1 MQITRRDSIKYSQL
15 CGLPN
20 IQRSSKMF
28 KFKLLRVSVPDQIV
42 FMTHMMLTLQKL
54 LPISAKLFTQSEG
67 KYANILQ
74 NELDSSNAAISYP
87 GCAAFDPIAPNSSN
101 DLSCAAERAPL
112 PSSSVPMNP
121 HIWRSLFVAVNER
134 LKSTVNHMSTENSF
148 AKAGALGAQLQTA
161 MHECIETLAQLQIN
175 MPVWQKSVSRVD
187 QELRET
193 RSALACVKAE
203 LIQSRMH
210 EQIARDVALHDVLTS
225 LPNRTF
231 LMWHLKNAIAEALT
245 NRRSVSLLYV
255 DLDGLKLVNDM
266 HGHHVG
272 DAMLQ
277 ITASRLRDTVPADA
291 VVCRIGGDE
300 FVCLLN
306 DNDDHH
312 ELALLA
318 KSLISAISAELFIEG
333 SRITVKPSIGIVVS
347 DCAHATPE
355 IVLKNADMAM
365 YEAKRKK
372 TGYVFAG
379 SRSIGKQSCRSVSF
393 DTESVNS
400 RMNAGAAAD

>member
-1 MQITRRDSIKYSQL
+1 
-15 CGLPN
+15 
-20 IQRSSKMF
+20 
-28 KFKLLRVSVPDQIV
+28 
-42 FMTHMMLTLQKL
+42 MTYMALTLHKL
-54 LPISAKLFTQSEG
+54 VPMSAILFTQSEG
-67 KYANILQ
+67 KYANILT
-74 NELDSSNAAISYP
+74 NELDFSNAAVSCN
-87 GCAAFDPIAPNSSN
+87 GCAAFDPIAQNSSN
-101 DLSCAAERAPL
+101 DLNCSAESAPL
-112 PSSSVPMNP
+112 PSSSVPMDP

-134 LKSTVNHMSTENSF
+134 LESTVNHMSAEDSS
-148 AKAGALGAQLQTA
+148 AKAGASGTQPQTV
-161 MHECIETLAQLQIN
+161 MHECIEALAQLQIN
-175 MPVWQKSVSRVD
+175 MPVWQTSVSRVA

-193 RSALACVKAE
+193 QSALACVKAE

-210 EQIARDVALHDVLTS
+210 EQIARDVALRDVLTS
-225 LPNRTF
+225 LLNRTF

-245 NRRSVSLLYV
+245 NRRFVSLFYV

-300 FVCLLN
+300 FVCLLK
-306 DNDDHH
+306 DKIDHH
-312 ELALLA
+312 ELASIA

-379 SRSIGKQSCRSVSF
+379 SRSVGKQSCRSVSF

-400 RMNAGAAAD
+400 RMDAGAAAHLKTHLGD